1 MISGNAGR
9 VWSLLACFGLIL
21 AGATTASHAAGEG
34 EKLKRRQA
42 TIKGL
47 VIRQLGNGKM
57 TGMAI
62 GVVATASGAT
72 KGGEIRIRG
81 EIGEQMTSALKE
93 AERYVR
99 VEHPQ
104 LGNSRIELS
113 FEERYTP
120 KDGGSAGTA
129 FAVLIRSLAEGYEID
144 PGVAI
149 TGDIA
154 VNGTVQ
160 PIGGVTAKL
169 RGCRADGCS
178 VAIIP
183 KANVP
188 AVADLLITADKVDV
202 LADLQVF
209 SVETVDSAAAIA
221 RVDREPKI
229 ALAMKDYREV
239 QAALKA
245 RRIAALRE
253 PGVQAKLRNVLE
265 LAPHHISAKYALD
278 IAQNKG
284 PTTLTRTA
292 SVIEIFSAVEPFRQA
307 VSENKTVKREH
318 LPAATVKQMQKEL
331 TAIRRTMHPDV
342 EGVRKSL
349 VDWIDAV
356 DRVLSATKPIS
367 PADMQVINRR
377 RQALLDNLKKL
388 GSDEALVAKMMR
400 EGY

>member
-1 MISGNAGR
+1 MIRGKAGR
-9 VWSLLACFGLIL
+9 LWCVLACVGLVL
-21 AGATTASHAAGEG
+21 SAGGPTPAAGDG

-47 VIRQLGNGKM
+47 VVRQLGTGKLA
-57 TGMAI
+57 GMAI
-62 GVVATASGAT
+62 GIVATASGT
-72 KGGEIRIRG
+72 SRGGEIRIRG
-81 EIGEQMTSALKE
+81 EIGEQMHSALKE
-93 AERYVR
+93 AEKYVR
-99 VEHPQ
+99 VESPNI
-104 LGNSRIELS
+104 GNARIELS

-129 FAVLIRSLAEGYEID
+129 FAVLMRSLTEGFEID
-144 PGVAI
+144 PAVGI

-169 RGCRADGCS
+169 RGCRADGCN

-188 AVADLLITADKVDV
+188 AVADLLITGEKVDV
-202 LADLQVF
+202 LEGLQIFAVD
-209 SVETVDSAAAIA
+209 TVDMAAAIA
-221 RVDREPKI
+221 RTDREPKI

-253 PGVQAKLRNVLE
+253 PAVQAKLRNVLE
-265 LAPHHISAKYALD
+265 LAPHHVSAKYALD
-278 IAQNKG
+278 VAQNKG
-284 PTTLTRTA
+284 PVTLTRTA
-292 SVIEIFSAVEPFRQA
+292 SVIEIFSTAEPFRQA
-307 VSENKTVKREH
+307 MENKKVMREH
-318 LPAATVKQMQKEL
+318 LPVATVRQMQKEL
-331 TAIRRTMHPDV
+331 NAVRRITHPDV
-342 EGVRKSL
+342 EGVRKS
-349 VDWIDAV
+349 VYDWIDAV
-356 DRVLSATKPIS
+356 DRILSATRPIS
-367 PADMQVINRR
+367 DADMQVINRR

-388 GSDEALVAKMMR
+388 GSDEALVEKMMR